1 MATRAKPWLPVG
13 TETINGQTMTV
24 WENPKTKDRVHMP
37 PNQNPNT
44 APVDDSPAP
53 VPVVI
58 MNQPPVDDSEEEIVE
73 ETATDRLAAKMAA
86 ARSGGKSAIKIYRL
100 DKQKASPVFICDMS
114 PDQYEQAGEL
124 SFIQQNYGAGDYRIV
139 LYGYA
144 TDKNGDNKYGIVG
157 KEDVS
162 VAAPPLIAPAALT
175 QNGGGQNDAMRMMF
189 EGLKMVSEQI
199 NRLAERQAAPA
210 QDPMQVFSM
219 MKMAREAMGLD
230 SIAPAAP
237 AKQQSPLAM
246 LKEVMEIKQLL
257 KEDEPGYTPPQ
268 SATEK
273 LLDMAAPLISS
284 LMTAHRAGTL
294 PADVSAQVGAVAP
307 MLPMLQGAQVP
318 SEAAPQP
325 VENTTPQ
332 PNPIEQPAQGDDV
345 NSLQKAAINFKLR
358 KLNEKAAKNEPVTDE
373 LADEIAAILPEDA
386 FNLLAMPEWFEFFSG
401 EFPIVKP
408 HEAWYRQLRDKL
420 IEEESE

>member
-13 TETINGQTMTV
+13 TETINGQVMTV

-53 VPVVI
+53 VPVLI
-58 MNQPPVDDSEEEIVE
+58 MNQGAEIDEEEIE
-73 ETATDRLAAKMAA
+73 ETATDRIAAGLQQIKGDAA
-86 ARSGGKSAIKIYRL
+86 SKVQVFRI
-100 DKQKASPVFICDMS
+100 DKTQPAPVFVFEMT
-114 PDQYEQAGEL
+114 PDQYEAAGEL
-124 SFIQQNYGAGDYRIV
+124 AYIQQNYGGGEYEIRLRGALPSGRH
-139 LYGYA
+139 
-144 TDKNGDNKYGIVG
+144 GIVARPR
-157 KEDVS
+157 V
-162 VAAPPLIAPAALT
+162 VIANPPLIAPTPNNAAGPNAGIESLA
-175 QNGGGQNDAMRMMF
+175 QMMF
-189 EGLKMVSEQI
+189 KGFEMLA
-199 NRLAERQAAPA
+199 NRIDQKQAAPA

-273 LLDMAAPLISS
+273 LLDMAAPLIGS

-294 PADVSAQVGAVAP
+294 PPDVSAQVGAVAP
-307 MLPMLQGAQVP
+307 MLPMLQGAQVQP
-318 SEAAPQP
+318 EAMPQP
-325 VENTTPQ
+325 VENSTPQ
-332 PNPIEQPAQGDDV
+332 TNPIEQPAEGGDV
-345 NSLQKAAINFKLR
+345 NYFQKKAINFKLE
-358 KLNEKAAKNEPVTDE
+358 KLNKKAAKNEPVTDE

-386 FNLLAMPEWFEFFSG
+386 FNLLAMPEWFEFFSE

-408 HEAWYRQLRDKL
+408 YEAWYRQLRDKL
-420 IEEESE
+420 IEESE